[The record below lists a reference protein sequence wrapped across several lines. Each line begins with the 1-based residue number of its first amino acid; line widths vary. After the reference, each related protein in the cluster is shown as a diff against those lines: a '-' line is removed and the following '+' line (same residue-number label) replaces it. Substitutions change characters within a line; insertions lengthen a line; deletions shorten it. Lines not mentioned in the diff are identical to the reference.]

1 MKLPTIVGA
10 KQVDVIDTN
19 ARGHFNE
26 NSTSSIEFSKIKID
40 LISLDRCFRKLK
52 Q

>member
-10 KQVDVIDTN
+10 KRVGVIDTN

-26 NSTSSIEFSKIKID
+26 NSASSIELSKIKID
-40 LISLDRCFRKLK
+40 SKSPDGCFRKLK